1 MVETYECWNRSDGR
15 DDSEA
20 FDCGDFKSAAV
31 AWCESNW
38 SMSCL
43 DDDDTVDVAVRCD
56 RTGEMRVFTMERRVE
71 YEAFENCQAAVQLA
85 DGVGGD
91 EP

>member
-1 MVETYECWNRSDGR
+1 M
-15 DDSEA
+15 
-20 FDCGDFKSAAV
+20 
-31 AWCESNW
+31 
-38 SMSCL
+38 